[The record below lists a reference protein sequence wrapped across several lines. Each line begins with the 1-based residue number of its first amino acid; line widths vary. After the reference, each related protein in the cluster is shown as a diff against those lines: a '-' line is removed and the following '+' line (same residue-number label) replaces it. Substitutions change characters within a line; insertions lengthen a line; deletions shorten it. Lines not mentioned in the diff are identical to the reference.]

1 MADKVLV
8 TGGAGYIGS
17 HCVKQ
22 LLDSDYQV
30 IALDNLS
37 EGHRDLVLCD
47 QLIEGDI
54 GDRKLLNEVFENH
67 DIDAV
72 MHFAAHCKV
81 PESVEN
87 PIKYYRNNVVKS
99 LTLLDAMAQY
109 EVKKLI
115 FSSSAAVYGDPQVIP
130 IPEDHEKS
138 PRNPYGRTKW
148 IFEQILE
155 DYRTGYGISSVS
167 LRYFNAAGSDPEG
180 DIGEWHEPETHLIPI
195 VLEVA
200 AGQRDKLSIYGTD
213 YDTPDGSCVR
223 DFVHVF
229 DLVQAHLAAL
239 DQLNEDQVPQQQAY
253 NLGTGEGYS
262 VKEVLQVC
270 REVTGKQIPA
280 EDAERRPGDPPQLVA
295 DPSRAK
301 EELGWTPRFE
311 DLSSIV
317 ETAWDWLRKLEN
329 RKSDVEI

>member
-1 MADKVLV
+1 
-8 TGGAGYIGS
+8 
-17 HCVKQ
+17 
-22 LLDSDYQV
+22 
-30 IALDNLS
+30 
-37 EGHRDLVLCD
+37 
-47 QLIEGDI
+47 
-54 GDRKLLNEVFENH
+54 
-67 DIDAV
+67 
-72 MHFAAHCKV
+72 
-81 PESVEN
+81 
-87 PIKYYRNNVVKS
+87 
-99 LTLLDAMAQY
+99 
-109 EVKKLI
+109 
-115 FSSSAAVYGDPQVIP
+115 
-130 IPEDHEKS
+130 
-138 PRNPYGRTKW
+138 
-148 IFEQILE
+148 
-155 DYRTGYGISSVS
+155 YRTGYGISSVS